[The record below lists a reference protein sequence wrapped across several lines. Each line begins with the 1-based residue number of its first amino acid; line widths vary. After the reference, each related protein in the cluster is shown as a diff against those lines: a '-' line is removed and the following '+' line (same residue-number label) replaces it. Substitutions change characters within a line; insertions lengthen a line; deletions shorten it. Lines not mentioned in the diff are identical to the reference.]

1 MPAQDP
7 TILEHPTFLVTSAAG
22 WEAEADRELRSILP
36 GAQVRRLFMKGN
48 LLLTAP
54 GLAEDA
60 LASLSEAETEVI
72 AHVIPLQLEMRIG
85 PGREHLQRTA
95 QAARLLPAP
104 DPALTFRVAC
114 QRRGDH
120 DFSSREV
127 ELAIA
132 EVLVGPD
139 GPPVDL
145 EGPQQ
150 IFAVQIFQ
158 DLAFMGL
165 VRAEQMLSK
174 PLKKMRKYAPGKR
187 PISRAEHKLR
197 EIIDKH
203 GLELPPEGR
212 ALDLGAAPGGWTR
225 VLAEAMAEVVAVD
238 PAELDERVSEL
249 PNVRHLR
256 LRAEELAPEEVGRF
270 DVVCNDMN
278 RDPDESAELMCAL
291 ASLLKPG
298 GLAVMT
304 IKFVT
309 RRRAEHIQEATEI
322 LAREYD
328 HIRVARVPHSAKE
341 TSAVMRRRQTT

>member
-1 MPAQDP
+1 MPADAP
-7 TILEHPTFLVTSAAG
+7 STFEHPTFLVTSAAG
-22 WEAEADRELRSILP
+22 WEAEADRELRAILP
-36 GAQVRRLFMKGN
+36 GAQVHRLFMKGN

-54 GLAEDA
+54 GSAEDA
-60 LASLSEAETEVI
+60 LAALADAETEVI
-72 AHVIPLQLEMRIG
+72 AHAIPLQIEMRIG
-85 PGREHLQRTA
+85 PGREHLQCLS
-95 QAARLLPAP
+95 QAVRLLPAP

-120 DFSSREV
+120 GFSSREV

-139 GPPVDL
+139 GPAVDL
-145 EGPQQ
+145 ESPQQ
-150 IFAVQIFQ
+150 ILTVQIFQ

-165 VRAEQMLSK
+165 VRAEEMLTK
-174 PLKKMRKYAPGKR
+174 PLRRMRKYAPGRR

-278 RDPDESAELMCAL
+278 RDPHESAELMCAL
-291 ASLLKPG
+291 APLLKPG
-298 GLAVMT
+298 GFAVMT

-309 RRRAEHIQEATEI
+309 RRRAQHIREATEI
-322 LAREYD
+322 LAQEYD
-328 HIRVARVPHSAKE
+328 HIRVARVPHNAKE